1 MSQTPPSPTALR
13 VSGLSQNTATPF
25 ELRPAKAQRTELAT
39 QMDLLGLRKLSFT
52 GQITSLGAADW
63 QLDATLG
70 ATVVQPCAVTVEPV
84 TTRIDVP
91 VRRVYQ
97 KDFIDVDAPEAEIP
111 DDDAVEPLSTWIDPA
126 DVMIEALVLHL
137 PLYPRAP
144 DAELGVLSVS
154 EPGVRPMTDEDARPF
169 AGLAALKEQLKDD

>member
-1 MSQTPPSPTALR
+1 MTQSPPSPTALR
-13 VSGLSQNTATPF
+13 VSGLSQNAPTPF
-25 ELRPAKAQRTELAT
+25 DLRPPKARLAELAT
-39 QMDLLGLRKLSFT
+39 ELDLLGLRKLSFV
-52 GQITSLGAADW
+52 GQISGLGAVDW

-97 KDFIDVDAPEAEIP
+97 KDFIEVDAPEAEIP
-111 DDDAVEPLSTWIDPA
+111 EDDSVEPLSQWIDPA
-126 DVMIEALVLHL
+126 DVMIEALVLNL

-144 DAELGVLSVS
+144 DAELGALSVS

-169 AGLAALKEQLKDD
+169 AGLAALKAQLKDD